1 MAAATGTAR
10 HLPTGTWFRVGEDEW
25 AKGCPRCQGERR
37 ISQYAH
43 VEGGLC
49 YLCGGSKF
57 ADQAH
62 LSTAALDRKERADV
76 RAAERKAA
84 KQAAEAAAGGARWAA
99 EEEVRK
105 AAEAAE
111 AAALAAERAATRHL
125 EAEVGERVTVDG
137 TVSAAFTIEVA
148 SYSGWGTDRKR
159 IVAVDL
165 GDGVTV
171 KTFSAAGWA
180 FAARKGD
187 VVRLAG
193 TVKSHG
199 EYDGRKE
206 TTLARPRMVEVI
218 SRAAGDEDDE
228 N

>member
-1 MAAATGTAR
+1 MTTR
-10 HLPTGTWFRVGEDEW
+10 YLPTGTWFLVGEDEW

-43 VEGGLC
+43 VENGLC

-62 LSTAALDRKERADV
+62 LTTAALDKKERADR
-76 RAAERKAA
+76 RAAERKEAA
-84 KQAAEAAAGGARWAA
+84 RRAEAAAQAERWAA
-99 EEEVRK
+99 EEEARK
-105 AAEAAE
+105 AEEAAE
-111 AAALAAERAATRHL
+111 AARIAAEKAATRHL
-125 EAEVGERVTVDG
+125 EAEVGDRVEVRG
-137 TVSAAFTIEVA
+137 TVSAAFTIEVP

-159 IVAVDL
+159 IVAVDA

-180 FAARKGD
+180 FAAREGD
-187 VVRLAG
+187 EVRLAG

-206 TTLARPRMVEVI
+206 TTLGRPRLVEVI
-218 SRAAGDEDDE
+218 ARAADEDED
-228 N
+228 